1 MITEDEVKLFIE
13 SNSKE
18 VVLEMLD
25 FLEKANKEM
34 GKLLKLLRNVGK

>member
-34 GKLLKLLRNVGK
+34 GKLLKILRNVRK